1 MAAQRWKVLNPEG
14 ERRVVV
20 TKDLPGKR
28 WIEILAAAGLRIEVS
43 TSDEILSTSEIRAAI
58 GDRCEGCI
66 GQLTERWGEE
76 LFSALEAAG
85 GKAYSNYA
93 VGYDNVDLAAA
104 TRHGIAVGNT
114 PGVLT
119 ETTAEMAVALTFA
132 AARRIPEG
140 DRFMRQGRY
149 RGWLPTLLLG
159 QRLQGLTLGVVG
171 AGRIGSA
178 YARMMV
184 EGHKMHLLYYDLSP
198 KPGLE
203 EFVGA
208 YGRFLAA
215 RGEKPVTCRRAE
227 TLEELLSRSDVV
239 SLHTVLD
246 ATTRH
251 MIDKRRLALMK
262 GDAILVNTSRGP
274 LVDEKALVEHCRCHP
289 SFRAALDVYEHEP
302 EITPALAELDNVVLA
317 PHLGSATTWTREA
330 MAVLAAT
337 NVAGIL
343 MGYPVWP
350 GDNYESF
357 LDPEPPRAAPSILNG
372 RELGLPVLP
381 QPPA

>member
-1 MAAQRWKVLNPEG
+1 MIRKCWKVLNPEG
-14 ERRVVV
+14 RRRVVV
-20 TKDLPGKR
+20 TKELPGTR
-28 WIEILAAAGLRIEVS
+28 WIEILAAAGCRVEVC
-43 TSDEILSTSEIRAAI
+43 TSDEILSAPEIRQAI
-58 GDRCEGCI
+58 GDRCDGCI

-140 DRFMRQGRY
+140 DRLMRQGRY

-159 QRLQGLTLGVVG
+159 QRLQGLTLGIVG

-198 KPGLE
+198 NPVLE
-203 EFVGA
+203 EFVDA
-208 YGRFLAA
+208 YGRFLAG
-215 RGEKPVTCRRAE
+215 RGEKPLTCRRAA
-227 TLEELLSRSDVV
+227 TLEELLRDSDVV

-246 ATTRH
+246 ATTRR
-251 MIDKRRLALMK
+251 MIDGRRLALMK
-262 GDAILVNTSRGP
+262 ENAILVNTSRGP
-274 LVDEKALVEHCRCHP
+274 LVDEEALVEHCRRHP
-289 SFRAALDVYEHEP
+289 FFRAALDVYEDEP
-302 EITPALAELDNVVLA
+302 KMKPGLAELENVVLA

-337 NVAGIL
+337 NVAGVL
-343 MGYPVWP
+343 MNYPLWP
-350 GDNYESF
+350 GSDYERF
-357 LDPEPPRAAPSILNG
+357 LDPQPPRAAPSILNG
-372 RELGLPVLP
+372 RELGLAVLP